1 MRPAIEEP
9 AGPSP
14 QPSPAVREREP
25 DSPSLPGATPGDQ
38 SALPYVGSPDGTDV
52 STSAGHDTENGAT
65 SAAAIEPALA
75 AWGLAGAPSERLD
88 GGAANEHWRVETDD
102 RPRVL
107 RRYHPRRATESLP
120 YEHDLLRFLAD
131 RKWPVP
137 APIATDDGNTVVE
150 TDEGRWAL
158 FPFMRGTPPEG
169 SELLL
174 QRKGSLLALLH
185 EDLGAWE
192 SPGQRPTFGRVTDL
206 DAAVA
211 PEGFRSFED
220 FLAWYADE
228 DPERAQVLAETR
240 QRNAADLDEHGYGDQ
255 PDSVIYYECLGANV
269 LFVEDTVTGLLDFDM
284 AHEDARVADIARSLV
299 IDCGSDNQKVR
310 SWLAGYAAH
319 ASPRLTDDEA
329 ELIPPLM
336 VASELWNTVA
346 PLSMCAQRPS
356 ETLLKSAQTSI
367 DHRLPLLEV
376 VQPQLARVASA
387 AAG

>member
-1 MRPAIEEP
+1 M
-9 AGPSP
+9 S
-14 QPSPAVREREP
+14 S
-25 DSPSLPGATPGDQ
+25 SDQ
-38 SALPYVGSPDGTDV
+38 HGTD
-52 STSAGHDTENGAT
+52 NGAT
-65 SAAAIEPALA
+65 GEAATEPALA
-75 AWGLAGAPSERLD
+75 AWGLAGAATERLT

-107 RRYHPRRATESLP
+107 RRYHRRRATESLP

-137 APIATDDGNTVVE
+137 APIPTDDGETVVE

-158 FPFMRGTPPEG
+158 FPFMRGTPPER
-169 SELLL
+169 SELVL
-174 QRKGSLLALLH
+174 QRKGSVLALLH
-185 EDLGAWE
+185 TDLDEWP

-228 DPERAQVLAETR
+228 DPERAAALAETR
-240 QRNAADLDEHGYGDQ
+240 QRNVAELEAHGYGDQ
-255 PDSVIYYECLGANV
+255 PDSVIYYECLGSNV

-319 ASPRLTDDEA
+319 ASPRLQGDETD
-329 ELIPPLM
+329 LIPPLM
-336 VASELWNTVA
+336 VATELWNTVA
-346 PLSMCAQRPS
+346 PLSMCAQQPS
-356 ETLLKSAQTSI
+356 ESLLKSAQVSI
-367 DHRLPLLEV
+367 DHRLPLYEV
-376 VQPQLARVASA
+376 VQPHLARVAAA

>member
-1 MRPAIEEP
+1 MGTCCDGDSLVLYHRAE
-9 AGPSP
+9 ATDGADVSSSQ
-14 QPSPAVREREP
+14 QP
-25 DSPSLPGATPGDQ
+25 
-38 SALPYVGSPDGTDV
+38 GTD
-52 STSAGHDTENGAT
+52 NGV
-65 SAAAIEPALA
+65 SAAAAVEPALA
-75 AWGLAGAPSERLD
+75 AWGIAGAATARLT
-88 GGAANEHWRVETDD
+88 GGAANEHWRADTEEG
-102 RPRVL
+102 PRVL

-137 APIATDDGNTVVE
+137 APIATDDGETVVE

-158 FPFMRGTPPEG
+158 FPFMRGAPPER
-169 SELLL
+169 SELVL

-185 EDLGAWE
+185 TDLDEWP

-228 DPERAQVLAETR
+228 DPERAAALAQTW
-240 QRNAADLDEHGYGDQ
+240 QRNVADLDAHGYGEQ
-255 PDSVIYYECLGANV
+255 PDSVIYYECFGANV
-269 LFVEDTVTGLLDFDM
+269 LFVEDTVTGMLDFDM

-319 ASPRLTDDEA
+319 ASPRLDAAEV

-346 PLSMCAQRPS
+346 PLSMCAQQPS
-356 ETLLKSAQTSI
+356 ESLLKSAQVSI
-367 DHRLPLLEV
+367 DHRLPLFEA
-376 VQPQLARVASA
+376 VQPHLARVAAA

>member
-1 MRPAIEEP
+1 M
-9 AGPSP
+9 
-14 QPSPAVREREP
+14 
-25 DSPSLPGATPGDQ
+25 
-38 SALPYVGSPDGTDV
+38 

-75 AWGLAGAPSERLD
+75 AWGLAGAPTERLD

-137 APIATDDGNTVVE
+137 APIATDDGRTMVE

-158 FPFMRGTPPEG
+158 FPFMRGAPPEG

-228 DPERAQVLAETR
+228 DPERAQVLADTR
-240 QRNAADLDEHGYGDQ
+240 QRNVADLEAHGYGDQ
-255 PDSVIYYECLGANV
+255 PDTAIYYECLGANV
-269 LFVEDTVTGLLDFDM
+269 LFVEDTVTALLDFDM

-319 ASPRLTDDEA
+319 ASPRLTGDEV

-356 ETLLKSAQTSI
+356 ETLLKSAHTSI
-367 DHRLPLLEV
+367 DHRLPLFEV
-376 VQPQLARVASA
+376 VQPHLARVTSA

>member
-1 MRPAIEEP
+1 MLYHRAE
-9 AGPSP
+9 ATDGADVSSSQ
-14 QPSPAVREREP
+14 QP
-25 DSPSLPGATPGDQ
+25 
-38 SALPYVGSPDGTDV
+38 GTDNGV
-52 STSAGHDTENGAT
+52 SG
-65 SAAAIEPALA
+65 AAAVEPALA
-75 AWGLAGAPSERLD
+75 AWGIAGAPTERLT
-88 GGAANEHWRVETDD
+88 GGAANEHWRAETGDG
-102 RPRVL
+102 PRVL
-107 RRYHPRRATESLP
+107 RRYHHRRATASLP

-137 APIATDDGNTVVE
+137 APIATSEGQTVVE

-158 FPFMRGTPPEG
+158 FPFMRGAPPER
-169 SELLL
+169 SELFL
-174 QRKGSLLALLH
+174 QRTGSLLALLH
-185 EDLGAWE
+185 TDLDEWQ

-228 DPERAQVLAETR
+228 DPERAAALAGTW
-240 QRNAADLDEHGYGDQ
+240 QRNVADLEAHRYGEQ
-255 PDSVIYYECLGANV
+255 PDRVIYYECFGANV

-319 ASPRLTDDEA
+319 ASPRLDADEV

-336 VASELWNTVA
+336 VATELWNTVA
-346 PLSMCAQRPS
+346 PLSMCARQPS
-356 ETLLKSAQTSI
+356 ESLLKSAQVSI
-367 DHRLPLLEV
+367 DHRLPLFEA
-376 VQPQLARVASA
+376 VQPHLARVALA

>member
-1 MRPAIEEP
+1 MARKTACDV
-9 AGPSP
+9 ASGVLYHR
-14 QPSPAVREREP
+14 AR
-25 DSPSLPGATPGDQ
+25 TT
-38 SALPYVGSPDGTDV
+38 DGTHV
-52 STSAGHDTENGAT
+52 STSHEPGAKNGST
-65 SAAAIEPALA
+65 GAAAIQPALA
-75 AWGLAGAPSERLD
+75 AWGIAGAATERLT
-88 GGAANEHWRVETDD
+88 GGAANEHWRAETEQG
-102 RPRVL
+102 PRVL

-137 APIATDDGNTVVE
+137 APIATEDGETVVE

-158 FPFMRGTPPEG
+158 FPFMRGAPPER
-169 SELLL
+169 SELVL

-185 EDLGAWE
+185 EDLVEWE

-228 DPERAQVLAETR
+228 DPERAAVLAETR
-240 QRNAADLDEHGYGDQ
+240 QRNVADLDEHGYGDQ
-255 PDSVIYYECLGANV
+255 PDSVIYYECFGANV
-269 LFVEDTVTGLLDFDM
+269 LFVEDTVTAMLDFDM

-299 IDCGSDNQKVR
+299 LDCGSDNQRVR

-319 ASPRLTDDEA
+319 ASPRLDTDEA

-336 VASELWNTVA
+336 VATELWNTVA
-346 PLSMCAQRPS
+346 PLSMCAQQPS
-356 ETLLKSAQTSI
+356 ESRLKSAQVSI
-367 DHRLPLLEV
+367 DHRLPLFEV